1 MEAMMNSRLF
11 TSESVTE
18 GHPTD
23 LRPRADAG
31 YGVGGGHGKAILLGE
46 HAVVYGAP
54 ALVIPIPQLTATAT
68 ATRLPEDTERISFAM
83 AGPGSAAVTPLAF
96 EGLRHLLSEFRKLAG
111 LTGPLCVDVVIESA
125 IPQGRGLGS
134 SAACARAVALALA
147 DAFGHRLDA
156 GEVYDLIQSSE
167 RMAHGRA
174 SGIDAVATGAA
185 SAVLFRSGA
194 VQQLP
199 DGFAQHPDAAFVIA
213 DSGTG
218 GSTKEA
224 VELLGNRFTRDVAM
238 RDAFVSGVADLT
250 TAAVRAL
257 TLGDLDG
264 FGRRLTGNHRLLRAI
279 GISTDRIDAMVEA
292 AIGAG
297 ALGAK
302 ITGGGLGGC
311 MIALAGDP
319 RAATAIDRSLC
330 EAGAV
335 QTWVVPMRGSASH
348 GH

>member
-1 MEAMMNSRLF
+1 MEMPVMQS
-11 TSESVTE
+11 
-18 GHPTD
+18 TD
-23 LRPRADAG
+23 LRPDADARQG
-31 YGVGGGHGKAILLGE
+31 FGGGHGKAILLGE

-54 ALVIPIPQLTATAT
+54 ALVIPIPQMTATAT
-68 ATRLPEDTERISFAM
+68 ATRLPADTDRISFAM
-83 AGPGSAAVTPLAF
+83 AGPGPAAVTPLATD
-96 EGLRHLLSEFRKLAG
+96 GLRHLVSEFRKLVG
-111 LTGPLCVDVVIESA
+111 LTGPLGVDVVIESA

-147 DAFGHRLDA
+147 HAFGHRLDA
-156 GEVYDLIQSSE
+156 GEVYDLVQSSE
-167 RMAHGRA
+167 GMAHGRA
-174 SGIDAVATGAA
+174 SGIDAVATGAT

-194 VQQLP
+194 AQQLP
-199 DGFAQHPDAAFVIA
+199 DGFARHPDAAFVIA

-250 TAAVRAL
+250 TAAVRDL
-257 TLGDLDG
+257 THGDLDG
-264 FGRRLTGNHRLLRAI
+264 FGRRLTGNHQLLREI
-279 GISTDRIDAMVEA
+279 GISTDLIDALIEA

-319 RAATAIDRSLC
+319 RGAAAIGRSLC
-330 EAGAV
+330 AAGAA
-335 QTWVVPMRGSASH
+335 QTWVVPMKGSASH
-348 GH
+348 GD